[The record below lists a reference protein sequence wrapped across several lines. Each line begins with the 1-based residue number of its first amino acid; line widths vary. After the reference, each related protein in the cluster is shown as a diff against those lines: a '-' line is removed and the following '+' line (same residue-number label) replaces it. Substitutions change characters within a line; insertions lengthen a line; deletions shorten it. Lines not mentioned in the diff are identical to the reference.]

1 MYPRYPRFISESLCG
16 RFVDLTG
23 PVTCRSAVD
32 GQELPEAACGGLEKR
47 EKSHTHGMVFVHS
60 LDLFGFL
67 FHLFSPHLSVGFFFS
82 MSHPAS
88 PASLLPL
95 LPLLFPRQNTQRQH
109 TPRQHT
115 HTHTHTETTHTETT
129 HTQRSHTPRPHTQTT
144 HTETTHTEATHT
156 PRQHTPRPH
165 THTEITHTETTHTET
180 THTETTHT
188 ETTHTESTHTE
199 TTIDL
204 APLEGL
210 VVALSAVVGCCP
222 LWSAAA
228 LSYCK
233 LQ

>member
-109 TPRQHT
+109 TPRQ